1 MLNYAKYH
9 VCNIMYQ
16 GRRNDFDIGEAY
28 LTSAKGASVKGGA
41 REGVFSLGG
50 GLPRENFEINDT
62 FRCILSH
69 CWNILPHFSIVNL
82 SHLCAEDAY

>member
-1 MLNYAKYH
+1 MLR
-9 VCNIMYQ
+9 
-16 GRRNDFDIGEAY
+16 G
-28 LTSAKGASVKGGA
+28 SA

-50 GLPRENFEINDT
+50 GLPQENFEIYDT

-69 CWNILPHFSIVNL
+69 FWNILSHFSIVNL